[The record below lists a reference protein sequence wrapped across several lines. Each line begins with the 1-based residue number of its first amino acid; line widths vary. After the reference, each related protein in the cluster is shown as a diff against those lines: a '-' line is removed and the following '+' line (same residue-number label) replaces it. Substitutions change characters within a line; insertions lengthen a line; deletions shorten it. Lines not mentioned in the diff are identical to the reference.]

1 MDCVH
6 IFNEHGDYLI
16 KFDLHGSYDFRT
28 VAFHRVSQKVVAAG
42 ITHEGAFFHMKKS
55 STQYTKHGEFSC
67 RTLIQE
73 KKILWLERIAVTTEG
88 RISVIPRFKDGTIK
102 VIIA

>member
-1 MDCVH
+1 MKTYTRLMDGPLQFCRTNIQESDITAVFCVFDIFPLDCVH

-42 ITHEGAFFHMKKS
+42 ITQEVAFFHMKKS
-55 STQYTKHGEFSC
+55 STQYSTSTVH
-67 RTLIQE
+67 
-73 KKILWLERIAVTTEG
+73 
-88 RISVIPRFKDGTIK
+88 
-102 VIIA
+102 